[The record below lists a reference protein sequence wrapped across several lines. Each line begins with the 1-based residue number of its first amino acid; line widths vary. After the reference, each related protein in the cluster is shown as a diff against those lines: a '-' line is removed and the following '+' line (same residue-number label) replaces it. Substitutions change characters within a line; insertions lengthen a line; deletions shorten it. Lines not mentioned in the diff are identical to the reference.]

1 MANLVVSGI
10 ILGSIIT
17 LGAVGLTLL
26 YGIVNFGNFAH
37 GDMMTLGAYIALLM
51 TATIFPALGLVDT
64 PIGPLSFGWVMLV
77 SFLPAM
83 GVTGLAAI
91 AADRLV
97 YRRLRERRVRPI
109 MLAIAALAVA
119 FVMRSVIYILWG
131 ADFHFYSQGLR
142 TTWKL
147 PLGITLRPDQVVV
160 LVVAWAMVVGLYT
173 FLQRTKTGKALRALA
188 DNPDLARVSGIAT
201 ERMITL
207 TWFIGGAMAAAAGI
221 LLGID
226 SQVRPE
232 MGWLMLLPLFAAV
245 ILGGIGNAYGALAGG
260 LILGVVQQ
268 VSTAFMSPS
277 YKPAVAFII
286 MILVLLVRPQGIFG
300 GSKSS

>member
-1 MANLVVSGI
+1 MANLIVSGI

-17 LGAVGLTLL
+17 VGAVGLTLL

-37 GDMMTLGAYIALLM
+37 GDLMTLGAYIALLM
-51 TATIFPALGLVDT
+51 TATIFPAMGITDT
-64 PIGPLSFGWVMLV
+64 PLGPLSFGWVMMV
-77 SFLPAM
+77 SFIPAM
-83 GVTGLAAI
+83 VITGLVAI

-97 YRRLRERRVRPI
+97 YRRLRGLRVRPI

-119 FVMRSVIYILWG
+119 FIIRSLIYIFWG

-147 PLGITLRPDQVVV
+147 PWGITLRPDQLVV
-160 LVVAWAMVVGLYT
+160 LVVAWVMVIGLYT

-207 TWFIGGAMAAAAGI
+207 TWFIGGGLAGAAGV
-221 LLGID
+221 LMGID

-232 MGWLMLLPLFAAV
+232 MGWIMLLPLFAAV

-268 VSTAFMSPS
+268 VSTAFMNPS
-277 YKPAVAFII
+277 YKPAVAFVI

-300 GSKSS
+300 GSKS

>member
-51 TATIFPALGLVDT
+51 TATIFPALGIVDT
-64 PIGPLSFGWVMLV
+64 PIGPLSFGWVMLI

-91 AADRLV
+91 VADRLV

-268 VSTAFMSPS
+268 VSTAFMNPS